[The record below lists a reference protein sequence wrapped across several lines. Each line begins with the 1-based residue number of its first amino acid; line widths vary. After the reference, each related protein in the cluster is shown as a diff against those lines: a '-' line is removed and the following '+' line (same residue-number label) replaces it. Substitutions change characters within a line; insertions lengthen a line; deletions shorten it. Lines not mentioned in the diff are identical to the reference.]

1 MIVASG
7 EQCYLCLL
15 QSELTKNNVSVIG
28 TPDPEDVQTAPASN
42 TAQPSIPP
50 AAASPVPD
58 SHRMSPDVPEHM
70 EEKRHTISE
79 YSDSGETASSPG
91 SSTALSSF
99 PLLSPGPL
107 TPTDAEPAFAQMRSF
122 RLAWDDPPPTP
133 ERRPVSLQSGQG
145 AAYRRSQGG
154 DGYIAETTENYGRSS
169 VYAAYL
175 AREAGRSEVTLGQ
188 PPEYSRY

>member
-1 MIVASG
+1 M
-7 EQCYLCLL
+7 LL
-15 QSELTKNNVSVIG
+15 VSAKIGANKNNLSVIG
-28 TPDPEDVQTAPASN
+28 TPDPELVQTAPASN
-42 TAQPSIPP
+42 VTVPTILA
-50 AAASPVPD
+50 AAASHAPD
-58 SHRMSPDVPEHM
+58 SHRVSPDVAEHM
-70 EEKRHTISE
+70 EEKRDTISG

-107 TPTDAEPAFAQMRSF
+107 TPAHAEPALAQMRSF

-154 DGYIAETTENYGRSS
+154 DGYLAATMFGNYDRSS
-169 VYAAYL
+169 VYSAYL
-175 AREAGRSEVTLGQ
+175 AREGGRSEVTLGQ

>member
-1 MIVASG
+1 MCATIRAN
-7 EQCYLCLL
+7 
-15 QSELTKNNVSVIG
+15 KNNLSVLG
-28 TPDPEDVQTAPASN
+28 TPDPEHVQTAPASN
-42 TAQPSIPP
+42 VAEPSIRA
-50 AAASPVPD
+50 AAASPAPD
-58 SHRMSPDVPEHM
+58 SHRMSPDVAQRM
-70 EEKRHTISE
+70 EEKRDTISR

-107 TPTDAEPAFAQMRSF
+107 TPTDAEPTFAQMRSF

-133 ERRPVSLQSGQG
+133 DRRPVSLQLGQG

-154 DGYIAETTENYGRSS
+154 DGYLAATAIENYDRNS
-169 VYAAYL
+169 VYVAYL
-175 AREAGRSEVTLGQ
+175 AREGGRSEVTLGQ

>member
-1 MIVASG
+1 MSAKIRAN
-7 EQCYLCLL
+7 
-15 QSELTKNNVSVIG
+15 KNNLSVIG
-28 TPDPEDVQTAPASN
+28 TPDPEHVQTAPASN
-42 TAQPSIPP
+42 VAEPSIRA
-50 AAASPVPD
+50 AAASPAPD
-58 SHRMSPDVPEHM
+58 SHRMSPDVAERI
-70 EEKRHTISE
+70 EEKRDTISR

-107 TPTDAEPAFAQMRSF
+107 TPTDAEPAFAHMRSF

-133 ERRPVSLQSGQG
+133 DRRPVSLQSGRG

-154 DGYIAETTENYGRSS
+154 DGYLAATAMENYDRNS

-175 AREAGRSEVTLGQ
+175 AREGGRSEVTLGQ